1 MLSRRA
7 TPQPKWRSGSGW
19 KASWWSFTKGLRARS
34 IFWSGET
41 WVDENPCARFS
52 PQNDRMYYHK
62 STQKDSVSEELKKPL
77 KQRTPGVMVHITVC
91 SANGGLL
98 LKPHPLPENQTM
110 AADYYCNM
118 LESDVFPQIEG
129 VLPEGERLWRQHDL
143 ASAHTALQTKQ
154 FLATKNITTLPWLPS
169 GADLSPLDI
178 YVSPELKR
186 RLKGKDLSTG

>member
-1 MLSRRA
+1 
-7 TPQPKWRSGSGW
+7 
-19 KASWWSFTKGLRARS
+19 
-34 IFWSGET
+34 
-41 WVDENPCARFS
+41 
-52 PQNDRMYYHK
+52 MYYRN

-77 KQRTPGVMVHITVC
+77 NQRTPGVMAHITAC
-91 SANGGLL
+91 SANGGVL
-98 LKPHPLPENQTM
+98 LKPHFLPKNQTM

-129 VLPEGERLWRQHDL
+129 VLPEGERFWWQHDL

-178 YVSPELKR
+178 YVNPELKR
-186 RLKGKDLSTG
+186 RLKEKDLSTRGKLMAEVSRDLGDMRADPEFLDGIRRFCRSAKNRAKWVRAHGGGISSSSLDW